1 MARFRAASDVVR
13 SLDGELTESLQA
25 SAAKAITSD
34 QVQRRVHFRGMV
46 LIVGSEREE
55 PPTCARQEKW
65 AGVLPISPGAT
76 RHCVV
81 FIATI
86 VY

>member
-1 MARFRAASDVVR
+1 MD
-13 SLDGELTESLQA
+13 
-25 SAAKAITSD
+25 
-34 QVQRRVHFRGMV
+34 

-55 PPTCARQEKW
+55 PPTCARQQEW
-65 AGVLPISPGAT
+65 ASVLPISPGAT
-76 RHCVV
+76 RNRVV